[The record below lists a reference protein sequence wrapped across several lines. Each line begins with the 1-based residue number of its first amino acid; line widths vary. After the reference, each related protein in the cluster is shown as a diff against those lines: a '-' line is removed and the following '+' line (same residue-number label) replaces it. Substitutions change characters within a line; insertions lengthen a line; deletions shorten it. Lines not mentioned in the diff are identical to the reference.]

1 MSEDAFRRLLDEKG
15 ILRAAALEP
24 PLRWGSYAVFAQR
37 PDARLGLET
46 MKRHSERFFSTKIGI
61 TVDKHYDD
69 APLAV
74 DAAHVVV
81 ASDDATAKGT
91 RLCFARPTEQEDLQ
105 AAQAAEEA
113 QGTSGLAQLAQRC
126 PMVWLVVPE
135 GEDDRTALTIATIF
149 ASTLLGPILSP
160 DGSGIFGV
168 RTARM
173 KLESS
178 TRPHR

>member
-15 ILRAAALEP
+15 ILRPAALTP

-37 PDARLGLET
+37 PDARLDVET
-46 MKRHSERFFSTKIGI
+46 MKRHAERFFSVKIGI

-69 APLAV
+69 FPVAV

-81 ASDDATAKGT
+81 ASEDGTVKGT
-91 RLCFARPTEQEDLQ
+91 RLCFARHAEHEDLA

-113 QGTSGLAQLAQRC
+113 QGTTGLAQLAQRC
-126 PMVWLVVPE
+126 PMLWLVVPE
-135 GEDDRTALTIATIF
+135 GENDRAALTIATIF

-160 DGSGIFGV
+160 DGTGIFGV

-173 KLESS
+173 KLESQA
-178 TRPHR
+178 RPYR